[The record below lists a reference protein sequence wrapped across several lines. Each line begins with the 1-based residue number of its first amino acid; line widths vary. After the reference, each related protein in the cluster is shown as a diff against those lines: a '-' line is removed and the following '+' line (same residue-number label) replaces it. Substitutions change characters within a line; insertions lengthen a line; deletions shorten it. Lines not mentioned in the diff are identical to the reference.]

1 VKTAGAVVALPVR
14 VVDGWKVGDMVRIEE
29 GRGTIFSFSPLGG
42 FAVVKVLLTQQK
54 VTVRVSALRS
64 GALS

>member
-1 VKTAGAVVALPVR
+1 MKATGAVVALPVR